1 MTRYRSIPTFV
12 SLSLIVATMNA
23 SNAAADWKAQ
33 ADARIEQ
40 LRKQDV
46 RLQVVNARGEPVP
59 GVRIE
64 ARQVRKAFPFGA
76 AMGRA
81 ILGNPR
87 LQEFFKDHFNWAVF
101 ENESKWYANER
112 SPGRADY
119 TTVDAMFAW
128 CQANGIPVRGHC
140 VFWEP
145 EKWQTKWVQPL
156 TGDALREAVERRL
169 ESVVPHFRG
178 KFVHWDVNNEM
189 LHGDFFKARLGESI
203 WPWMFQRAHA
213 LDPDAKLFVNEFNI
227 LSVDQDFKEVQTNEY
242 VAHTRWLIDQ
252 GAPIHGVG
260 IQGHIWTE
268 DILSKPHVLKERL
281 DKVAT
286 LNLPIWISEFDVAD
300 DDERSCAD
308 KLELVYRTAYSHPAV
323 EGIVMWVVWAGN
335 SWRGPNAG
343 IARRDWTLNEAGKQY
358 EALMRE
364 WSTETSGDSS
374 TEGLFAFRAFHG
386 DYEVTATPREGDPI
400 SQRVQVAPGPQAQ
413 TLTIRL
419 P

>member
-12 SLSLIVATMNA
+12 SLSLIVATMNV
-23 SNAAADWKAQ
+23 SNAVADWKAQ

-46 RLQVVNARGEPVP
+46 RLQVVNAQGEPVA

-76 AMGRA
+76 AIGRA

-101 ENESKWYANER
+101 ENETKWYANER
-112 SPGRADY
+112 SPGRVDY
-119 TTVDAMFAW
+119 TTADAMFAW

-203 WPWMFQRAHA
+203 WPWMFQRAHE

-227 LSVDQDFKEVQTNEY
+227 LSVDQDFKEVQTDEY

-260 IQGHIWTE
+260 LQGHIWAE

-300 DDERSCAD
+300 DDEQSCAD

-343 IARRDWTLNEAGKQY
+343 IARRDWTLNEAGKRY

-364 WSTETSGDSS
+364 WSTETSGESS
-374 TEGLFAFRAFHG
+374 ADGLFAFRGFHG
-386 DYEVTATPREGDPI
+386 DYKVTITPREGDPVTQQI
-400 SQRVQVAPGPQAQ
+400 QVTPGPQAQ

>member
-12 SLSLIVATMNA
+12 SLSLIVATMNV
-23 SNAAADWKAQ
+23 SNAAADWKTQ

-40 LRKQDV
+40 IRKQDV

-76 AMGRA
+76 AIGRA

-203 WPWMFQRAHA
+203 WPWMFQRAHE
-213 LDPDAKLFVNEFNI
+213 LDPEARLFVNEFNI
-227 LSVDQDFKEVQTNEY
+227 LSVDQDFKEVQTDEY

-260 IQGHIWTE
+260 LQGHIWTE

-343 IARRDWTLNEAGKQY
+343 IARRDWTLNEAGKRY

-364 WSTETSGDSS
+364 WSTETSGESNTD
-374 TEGLFAFRAFHG
+374 GLFAFRAFHG
-386 DYEVTATPREGDPI
+386 DYEITATPREGDPL
-400 SQRVQVAPGPQAQ
+400 SQRVQVTPGPQAQ